1 MRGSIPSESPWME
14 APLSR
19 SSFFLVTRGS
29 PFCFLWCKNPTLT
42 LLLRPL
48 FSCLP
53 SFVMRS
59 LLHATWVQVLLLVIA
74 SIDWLSKGLLWLQNR
89 QAVPSK
95 DQQRRR
101 GHIRR
106 SACFHPTEMEI
117 HSLFTPDDRRRK
129 KGCHHRENLRLSDST
144 ISFRCNSGLVT
155 RVKIYVHKDIFQKN

>member
-89 QAVPSK
+89 PVEGSTEETGAHQK
-95 DQQRRR
+95 K
-101 GHIRR
+101 
-106 SACFHPTEMEI
+106 CFHPTEMEI

-129 KGCHHRENLRLSDST
+129 KGCHHRENLRLSYDPDST

>member
-14 APLSR
+14 ALLSR
-19 SSFFLVTRGS
+19 SSLFLVTRGS

-89 QAVPSK
+89 QVVPSK

-106 SACFHPTEMEI
+106 SAFILPLVRKWKFTLCSPAQVQMIEEERKDATTGKTFGWAMILTQRSAFVAI
-117 HSLFTPDDRRRK
+117 RVSL
-129 KGCHHRENLRLSDST
+129 RE
-144 ISFRCNSGLVT
+144 
-155 RVKIYVHKDIFQKN
+155 